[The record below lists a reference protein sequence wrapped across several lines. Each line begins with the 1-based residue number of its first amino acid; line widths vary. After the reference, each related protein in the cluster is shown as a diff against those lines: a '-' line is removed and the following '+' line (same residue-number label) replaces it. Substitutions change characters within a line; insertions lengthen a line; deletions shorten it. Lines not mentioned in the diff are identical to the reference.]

1 MDFKIGDLV
10 SFKNNIFIVVN
21 RKLVLYKKSQRIIN
35 FIDAQNIVS
44 GRVSSFP
51 SYWLNKIEN
60 NLVDKTM
67 PKPQKKIIDKTME
80 LGNGQKMTVGKL
92 VEHKTVP
99 KLGLGLVVAE
109 SRNHPN
115 YWIVKWCDPRYHDVG
130 QMGIHAEYLKIM

>member
-1 MDFKIGDLV
+1 MNEEIDNLLDYLQRAGLNTISTNSPAWKLMHKVEPTDKI
-10 SFKNNIFIVVN
+10 
-21 RKLVLYKKSQRIIN
+21 
-35 FIDAQNIVS
+35 
-44 GRVSSFP
+44 
-51 SYWLNKIEN
+51 
-60 NLVDKTM
+60 DKTM
-67 PKPQKKIIDKTME
+67 PKAQKKIIDKTME

-109 SRNHPN
+109 SRSHPN